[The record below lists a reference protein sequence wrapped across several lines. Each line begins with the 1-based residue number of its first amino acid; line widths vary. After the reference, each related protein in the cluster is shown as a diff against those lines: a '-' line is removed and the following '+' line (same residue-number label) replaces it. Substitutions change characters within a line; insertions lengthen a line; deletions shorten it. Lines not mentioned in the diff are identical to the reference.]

1 MSWFS
6 DIFSGGAKGII
17 DGVKGIADEFHLSGE
32 EKQAFQ
38 LKTQELLQSRLS
50 ELEQTARKELEAKE
64 RIITAE
70 MNQAD
75 NYTKRARPTI
85 VYAGL
90 GAIIFNYSIA
100 PATGLG
106 TFELPTEFWLAF
118 GSVVSV
124 WSVGRSA
131 EKVGVKNAFTKK
143 VTGGNKSLLGD

>member
-90 GAIIFNYSIA
+90 SFIFFNFTVA
-100 PATGLG
+100 PVLG
-106 TFELPTEFWLAF
+106 FGTLDLPTEFWVAW
-118 GSVVSV
+118 GGVVGT